1 MSIIEATNLSVGYG
15 NTTILEGLDF
25 TIEEGTISFL
35 MGGSGC
41 GKTTLLKH
49 LIGLYRPMKGDI
61 TLFGSSMSHASR
73 AQKQKLMQQFGV
85 LYQSGALFGSMS
97 LAENICLVLEEF
109 TTLNA
114 TQRRDTALAK
124 LALVDLENYADFYP
138 ADISG
143 GMKKRAGLA
152 RAMALSPKLLFFDE
166 PQAGL
171 DPISSAQLDNLLK
184 KIQKESNAT
193 FVIVSHELDS
203 IFAIADKVFMLD
215 KDSKSIIARG
225 NPHELKKNPPNKWVD
240 QFLHRD
246 PSRGA

>member
-1 MSIIEATNLSVGYG
+1 MAIIEVSNLTVGYDG
-15 NTTILEGLDF
+15 QSILEDLTF
-25 TIEEGTISFL
+25 TIRENEITFL

-49 LIGLYRPMKGDI
+49 MIGLYEPMHGDI
-61 TLFGSSMSHASR
+61 TIFDQSIVNASR
-73 AQKQKLMQQFGV
+73 VEKQALMHRFGV
-85 LYQSGALFGSMS
+85 LYQSGALFGSMT
-97 LAENICLVLEEF
+97 LAENITLVLEEF
-109 TTLNA
+109 TDFDA
-114 TQRRDTALAK
+114 RQRRATALEK
-124 LALVDLENYADFYP
+124 LALVDLEKFADYYP

-171 DPISSAQLDNLLK
+171 DPISSASLDALLK
-184 KIQKESNAT
+184 KVQRESGAT

-203 IFAIADKVFMLD
+203 IFAIADTVFMLD
-215 KDSKSIIARG
+215 RESKSIIAQG
-225 NPHELKKNPPNKWVD
+225 DPHHLKKDPPHRWVD

-246 PSRGA
+246 PAR